1 MSELWFPAAIA
12 VAALGL
18 TYLFCLRPMRRGQCM
33 TALPQRR
40 EQPLTSRSPEL
51 DHALV
56 QAGHELA
63 RLREEQAR
71 HGPLTRTD
79 GASPDARLRVPYEER
94 R

>member
-1 MSELWFPAAIA
+1 
-12 VAALGL
+12 
-18 TYLFCLRPMRRGQCM
+18 M

-63 RLREEQAR
+63 RLREEAR

-79 GASPDARLRVPYEER
+79 GASPDARLRVPKEER

>member
-1 MSELWFPAAIA
+1 MSGLWFPAAIA

-51 DHALV
+51 DQALV

-63 RLREEQAR
+63 RLREEAR
-71 HGPLTRTD
+71 RGPPTPAA
-79 GASPDARLRVPYEER
+79 GASPHARLRLPEEER

>member
-1 MSELWFPAAIA
+1 VSELWFPAALA

-18 TYLFCLRPMRRGQCM
+18 TYLFCLGPMRRGQCM
-33 TALPQRR
+33 IARPRRR
-40 EQPLTSRSPEL
+40 EQPPASRSPEL

-63 RLREEQAR
+63 RLRDEAHR
-71 HGPLTRTD
+71 DPLTPA
-79 GASPDARLRVPYEER
+79 GEASPDARPRVPEKER